1 MFNYK
6 MGRNS
11 WYSSQSTQDQQAPSS
26 AAPAAV
32 AGAIAPAHNGVADPN
47 VAPSI
52 PKYNQIVPQS
62 VPVNACW
69 GGSQQQVD
77 VIIDRSIGK
86 ALNYFVEFDVTFT
99 NSANTAGKAFLA
111 SAASLID
118 RYDILYNGSV
128 IETVYADNLFY
139 EGMVLKTDQELAQ
152 HAPIW
157 GIDFNTSTGYPQP
170 AEIDVSG
177 AITTAQYSYYV
188 PLVGVVPSA
197 QLFVAG
203 VKGELRYRFYLADNP
218 LCGKA
223 GYTGAFQTTSTVTIN
238 LKNMTLWV
246 EEASLSDETFNAL
259 LKQHKHGINYRSVLR
274 TLWQKTQPT
283 ITAGNT
289 QTDILNAF
297 SNDSAG
303 LLVYVTNN
311 SLDNAYFMERIPLK
325 NLQLLDAGGAT
336 LTRVLPSALVENSIT
351 PAVTPVAASFVNNP
365 NFTTYIFPFCSSL
378 ERVLNCG
385 SQPKGGL
392 KLSAQE
398 QLSINVNSN
407 QAGVLEN
414 VISFDYCAMRVQ
426 KGELKWA
433 RTAGDLPGWSAN
445 DY

>member
-1 MFNYK
+1 

-11 WYSSQSTQDQQAPSS
+11 WYSGQSSQEQSAPSS
-26 AAPAAV
+26 MAPAAV
-32 AGAIAPAHNGVADPN
+32 AGAIAPAHNGVADSN

-69 GGSQQQVD
+69 NGNSSVQVD
-77 VIIDRSIGK
+77 VIVDRSIGK
-86 ALNYFVEFDVTFT
+86 ALNYFVEFDVTYT
-99 NSANTAGKAFLA
+99 NSANTAGVAYLA

-118 RYDILYNGSV
+118 HYDILYNGSV
-128 IETVYADNLFY
+128 IETVYANNLFY

-157 GIDFNTSTGYPQP
+157 GIDFNGTTGYPQP
-170 AEIDVSG
+170 SKVDISG
-177 AITTAQYSYYV
+177 AITTAQQTYYV

-203 VKGELRYRFYLADNP
+203 VKGEIRYRFYLAAKP
-218 LCGKA
+218 LCGA
-223 GYTGAFQTTSTVTIN
+223 NGFVSTSTVSIN

-259 LKQHKHGINYRSVLR
+259 LRQHKQGINYRSVLR

-283 ITAGNT
+283 LTAGNT

-303 LLVYVTNN
+303 LLVYLTNN
-311 SLDNAYFMERIPLK
+311 SLDNGYFMSRIPLK

-336 LTRVLPSALVENSIT
+336 LTRVLGSSLVENSIT
-351 PAVTPVAASFVNNP
+351 TSVTPVASSFVNNP
-365 NFTTYIFPFCSSL
+365 SFNTYIFPFCSSI

-398 QLSINVNSN
+398 QLSINVDSN
-407 QAGVLEN
+407 QTSVLEN
-414 VISFDYCAMRVQ
+414 VISWDYCAMRVQ

-433 RTAGDLPGWSAN
+433 RTAGDLPGWAAA